1 MGNICS
7 NNEDKLLKQERDA
20 IVYLLTDTETRL
32 EFFEKLH
39 ELSQY
44 NYRMNKTKIKQI
56 FNLLR
61 TVINNKDK
69 YQDRFYSILFLYNLL
84 RKYKKAE
91 SQFVHSQLREDIEI
105 TVDGKLRDLALTINI
120 DSVKNWKERYQISVI
135 ELMTHLLKVNGARYN
150 SFAKILNK
158 YNISEDRQPFYTKL
172 EFGMINNII
181 KEAGKLIRAKS

>member
-7 NNEDKLLKQERDA
+7 NNKDKLLKQERDA

>member
-7 NNEDKLLKQERDA
+7 NKEDKLLKQERDA
-20 IVYLLTDTETRL
+20 IIYLLTDTETRL
-32 EFFEKLH
+32 EFFEKLN

-44 NYRMNKTKIKQI
+44 NYSMNKLKIKQI

-69 YQDRFYSILFLYNLL
+69 YQDRFYCILFLFNLL

-91 SQFVHSQLREDIEI
+91 SQFVHSQLREDIEMS
-105 TVDGKLRDLALTINI
+105 VDGKLKDLALTINI

-135 ELMTHLLKVNGARYN
+135 ELMIHLLKVNGARYN
-150 SFAKILNK
+150 SFAKILKK
-158 YNISEDRQPFYTKL
+158 YNISEDKQPFYTKL
-172 EFGMINNII
+172 EFGMMSNII